1 MVCVCHTSEV
11 KIPHRTSEHR
21 AMIRHFILAAVLAL
35 SAAGAAQAAN
45 SANPAPAP
53 VKGAPAA
60 ATAKGDWKEGTNY
73 FLVVPAQH
81 TSVPAGKVEVTEVF
95 SYGCP
100 FCAKYNPVIQKMR
113 ASLPANAKVTYLP
126 ASFSDAEDWP
136 MFQQAYCTAQMLGV
150 ADEAH
155 DRMFEAVWTS
165 GDLAIVDPGT
175 NRLKRPLPSIEDA
188 ARVYHKL
195 TGVSEAKFIATAKS
209 FAVDVKRKADDALVV
224 AYHVDQ
230 TPTIIVNGKYRVT
243 LSSAGG
249 FDQLIQLVGWLVAKE
264 TH

>member
-1 MVCVCHTSEV
+1 
-11 KIPHRTSEHR
+11 
-21 AMIRHFILAAVLAL
+21 MIRHFILASVLAFG
-35 SAAGAAQAAN
+35 AAGIAQAA
-45 SANPAPAP
+45 APA
-53 VKGAPAA
+53 KGAPAA
-60 ATAKGDWKEGTNY
+60 APAANWQEGTNY

-81 TSVPAGKVEVTEVF
+81 TNVPAGQVEVTEVF

-100 FCAKYNPVIQKMR
+100 YCAKYNSVIQKMR
-113 ASLPANAKVTYLP
+113 ASLPRNATVTYLP
-126 ASFSDAEDWP
+126 ASGSDAEDWP

-150 ADEAH
+150 ADQAH
-155 DRMFEAVWTS
+155 DKMFETVWTS
-165 GDLAIVDPGT
+165 GELAVVDLKT

-188 ARVYHKL
+188 ALVYQKL
-195 TGVSEAKFIATAKS
+195 TGVSAAKFIATAKS

-243 LSSAGG
+243 FSSAGG
-249 FDQLIQLVGWLVAKE
+249 FNEMIELVRWLVAKE

>member
-1 MVCVCHTSEV
+1 
-11 KIPHRTSEHR
+11 
-21 AMIRHFILAAVLAL
+21 MIRHFILAAVLAL

-45 SANPAPAP
+45 SAKPAPAP